1 MDKEESRG
9 KRASD
14 WCEGKDRN
22 DEDRRK
28 RGFRQGIPERDCD
41 GDLPLNI
48 LLPDWQ
54 ERGVFPL

>member
-1 MDKEESRG
+1 MD
-9 KRASD
+9 
-14 WCEGKDRN
+14 KDRN

-41 GDLPLNI
+41 GDLPLHI